1 MVFSATFNNISVISW
16 RYVLLVEEIGEPGEN
31 NQPVSQVSDKL
42 YPMMLYTM
50 PWAGFELISLEID
63 GHFPNN
69 HDLYG
74 NACSTNKQMLYCQSR
89 RPQWAV

>member
-1 MVFSATFNNISVISW
+1 MKKNYYVNQLYTVNATFNNISVISW

-42 YPMMLYTM
+42 YPMMLYTT

-63 GHFPNN
+63 GHFPEWVSV
-69 HDLYG
+69 LG
-74 NACSTNKQMLYCQSR
+74 RTKIQ
-89 RPQWAV
+89 PI